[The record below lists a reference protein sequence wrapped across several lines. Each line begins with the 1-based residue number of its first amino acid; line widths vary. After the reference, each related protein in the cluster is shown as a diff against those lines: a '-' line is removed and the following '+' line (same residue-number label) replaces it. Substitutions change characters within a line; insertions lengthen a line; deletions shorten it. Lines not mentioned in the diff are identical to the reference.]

1 MDFKI
6 ITVLLQKGVFAFSL
20 TSMGYVIFIVPAEEF
35 FLYSS
40 ITDKLTLMGI
50 LEQNEGLVSGKIN
63 GVSSV
68 SVITTAEKDSC
79 VPVITALW
87 QRTDHLVP
95 VTPIFVIPLNASFFE
110 TLWAQYRTLI
120 KYNWK
125 GF

>member
-20 TSMGYVIFIVPAEEF
+20 TNTGWVIFIVPAEEF
-35 FLYSS
+35 FLYFS
-40 ITDKLTLMGI
+40 ISDMLTLICI

-87 QRTDHLVP
+87 
-95 VTPIFVIPLNASFFE
+95 
-110 TLWAQYRTLI
+110 
-120 KYNWK
+120 
-125 GF
+125 